1 MSAYKATFPDLSAHD
16 VRQKAQAF
24 EEAAFENA
32 SSKEQ
37 YHDLWY
43 QSLSR
48 LQLPLKSSVTLS
60 TDTNLKLPINTPSQ
74 QIGKYVAT
82 YHQSG
87 LFSTIFRAQE
97 SNTPSAPLVALKV
110 TIPSQMS
117 LPHNSIREA
126 RLLSL
131 ATSTNVIPLLSNFHC
146 SGGHFVLVFPFIP
159 YTFGDLLFQHALT
172 QSQIQ
177 SHLHDLF
184 SALGHI
190 HSRGILHRDI
200 KPDNILLV
208 SPSGPAYL
216 ADFGIA
222 WKEGDPNSE
231 AVDKKITDVGTTCY
245 RAPELLFGKTTYD
258 SSVDMWAAGCVVAEA
273 MLDGTRTLF
282 DAGPLGSELGLIQSI
297 FKTKGTP
304 TTESWPEAAQLPDWG
319 KMRFHEYLPRP
330 WIEVMP
336 DTEQTA
342 RELVEKLLKMLEWDA
357 LVDEQT
363 GTKTLIL
370 VIVKMNITQ
379 YYGRDERLAKHS
391 ESWMPQAMRGLL
403 DHAQK
408 AWGYNN
414 ISGRVKMARKV
425 FDRPSATSTSG
436 VPLGSLP
443 LRREHVNRNIFSR

>member
-1 MSAYKATFPDLSAHD
+1 MTSKLWQTEMSLTDRLYVGMKIISACKATFPDLPAHD
-16 VRQKAQAF
+16 VRQKAQTL

-48 LQLPLKSSVTLS
+48 LQLPLKSSVTPS
-60 TDTNLKLPINTPSQ
+60 TEAQLKPPINTPPE
-74 QIGKYVAT
+74 QIGKYAAT

-87 LFSTIFRAQE
+87 LFSTVFRAQE

-146 SGGHFVLVFPFIP
+146 SGGRFILVFPFIP
-159 YTFGDLLFQHALT
+159 YTFGDLLLQHALT

-184 SALGHI
+184 SALAHI

-200 KPDNILLV
+200 KPDNILLE
-208 SPSGPAYL
+208 SLSGPAYL

-258 SSVDMWAAGCVVAEA
+258 GSVDMWAAGCVVAEA
-273 MLDGTRTLF
+273 MLDGTKTLF
-282 DAGPLGSELGLIQSI
+282 DAGPLGSELALIQSI
-297 FKTKGTP
+297 FKIKGTP

-319 KMRFHEYLPRP
+319 KMRFYEYPRRP
-330 WIEVMP
+330 WGEVIP
-336 DTEQTA
+336 DIEQTA
-342 RELVEKLLKMLEWDA
+342 RELVEKLLKMLDYDA
-357 LVDEQT
+357 LVDRET

-370 VIVKMNITQ
+370 VVVKMNRTQ
-379 YYGRDERLAKHS
+379 FYGRDERLAKNS
-391 ESWMPQAMRGLL
+391 ESWMPRAMRGLL
-403 DHAQK
+403 DHLQRA
-408 AWGYNN
+408 
-414 ISGRVKMARKV
+414 
-425 FDRPSATSTSG
+425 
-436 VPLGSLP
+436 
-443 LRREHVNRNIFSR
+443 